1 MEVSPFPVT
10 RWDGNESRLT
20 PFKVY
25 GRIRETR
32 EAHEALDIFC
42 VVPSVQASGRLF
54 FLIWGDFRSS
64 GLGAAAL
71 YRNEIKSAD
80 YVRVGNYLSIP
91 SMDFFFTDS
100 ESLYQDSNIKIP
112 MIRQRKSSWAHM
124 NLPTQTP
131 NFNPMKNIWDVLDIH

>member
-1 MEVSPFPVT
+1 MDALEKQGRHTKHWIFSALFH
-10 RWDGNESRLT
+10 L
-20 PFKVY
+20 FKHQ
-25 GRIRETR
+25 E
-32 EAHEALDIFC
+32 D
-42 VVPSVQASGRLF
+42 F

-112 MIRQRKSSWAHM
+112 MIRQRKSS
-124 NLPTQTP
+124 
-131 NFNPMKNIWDVLDIH
+131 